1 MPIRKNAPM
10 STYINDFRKSDA
22 PQFQG
27 KSEDKRDEMAIA
39 AKLQAMDKM
48 MEEGTNKYQPLFND
62 LYTKYKDT
70 LNTLEV
76 HNEFDLMDKV
86 RKNNK
91 FMDIYK
97 LLPNHRKQ
105 VDAYIAS
112 LKPKTELTEKKATYC
127 YACKHTH
134 VKGTACLKEEAAMTD
149 MYDDAPELKGGQKR
163 LPDMLQ
169 KAIVD
174 KVVGKIKEAALTIN
188 YDNPTQTDD
197 ILNISTAADTTAA
210 ANTFK
215 TSPSF
220 KGTVKNDKG
229 KVLVRRENLAEGL
242 ERDYE
247 GEMAKSQLF
256 SIVKNAKE
264 LFDMIDNSTQLE
276 GWVQSKLTKAE
287 DYLSA
292 VTSYLE
298 GQSITSTTPVM
309 VAEEAIKDEEGSS
322 LSVGDVVK
330 AGDGGIYQ
338 IIYSHSMSKPFLVP
352 FDLKKK
358 RIGNL
363 RTKIAF
369 DSDSMIPKKLHKVM
383 SHSATKGGFTK

>member
-1 MPIRKNAPM
+1 M
-10 STYINDFRKSDA
+10 T
-22 PQFQG
+22 
-27 KSEDKRDEMAIA
+27 
-39 AKLQAMDKM
+39 AK
-48 MEEGTNKYQPLFND
+48 
-62 LYTKYKDT
+62 
-70 LNTLEV
+70 
-76 HNEFDLMDKV
+76 
-86 RKNNK
+86 
-91 FMDIYK
+91 
-97 LLPNHRKQ
+97 
-105 VDAYIAS
+105 
-112 LKPKTELTEKKATYC
+112 
-127 YACKHTH
+127 
-134 VKGTACLKEEAAMTD
+134 
-149 MYDDAPELKGGQKR
+149 YDDAPELKGGQKR

-220 KGTVKNDKG
+220 KGTVKTDKG